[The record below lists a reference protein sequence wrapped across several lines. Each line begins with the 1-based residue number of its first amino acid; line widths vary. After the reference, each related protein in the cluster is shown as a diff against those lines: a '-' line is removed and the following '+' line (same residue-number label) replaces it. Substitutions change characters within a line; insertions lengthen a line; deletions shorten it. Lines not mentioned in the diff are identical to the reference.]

1 MRLDT
6 KVVGSILTCE
16 VVLTFAAGGKTHGPA
31 GTHRG
36 PVVACEE
43 GPRPAAGAPVSGE
56 PLPPGCAAAR

>member
-1 MRLDT
+1 MTLDT
-6 KVVGSILTCE
+6 KLVGS
-16 VVLTFAAGGKTHGPA
+16 VLTYELVLTSAAGGETHGPA
-31 GTHRG
+31 GAHRG